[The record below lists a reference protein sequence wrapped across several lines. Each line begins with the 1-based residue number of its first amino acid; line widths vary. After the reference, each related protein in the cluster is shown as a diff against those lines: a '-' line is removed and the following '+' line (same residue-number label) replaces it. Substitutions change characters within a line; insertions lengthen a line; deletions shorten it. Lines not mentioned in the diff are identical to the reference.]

1 MRLRGM
7 LMLLT
12 AAFIWGT
19 TFVAQAVG
27 MDEIGPF
34 SYAASRFFL
43 GFLSLLI
50 VWCGFHS
57 HRKKER
63 RKGTYRSGWKAGTQ
77 AGLIMFIASSMQQV
91 ALLYTTA
98 GKTAFITCLY
108 IIFVPVFAVF
118 LHRRIRAENW
128 AGAFLAIAGLYLL
141 AMRGDFELSFG
152 DGLVLVSSL
161 FWTAHILFIDHFAS
175 EVDVIEL
182 STSQIGMCMLM
193 SALAAIGFEEP
204 TWQAIQHSAVAIFY
218 GGVMSAGVAF
228 TLQIVGQKY
237 AEPAYAAILMSFEA
251 IFGALASWILLGEIM
266 SGREIFGCVLMVAG
280 MTVTQLG
287 HFLHRGRSI

>member
-34 SYAASRFFL
+34 TYAASRFLL
-43 GFLSLLI
+43 GFISLLI
-50 VWCGFHS
+50 VWGAFHS
-57 HRKKER
+57 QREFAR
-63 RKGTYRSGWKAGTQ
+63 RKGKYNSGWKAGML

-108 IIFVPVFAVF
+108 IIFVPMFAVL
-118 LHRRIRAENW
+118 LHRKIQAENW
-128 AGAFLAIAGLYLL
+128 AGAILAIIGLFLL
-141 AMRGDFELSFG
+141 AVHGDVMLSFG
-152 DGLVLVSSL
+152 DGLVLISSF
-161 FWTAHILFIDHFAS
+161 FWTAHILFIDHFAG

-182 STSQIGMCMLM
+182 SASQIGICMILSTLM
-193 SALAAIGFEEP
+193 AFVFEDP
-204 TWQAIQHSAVAIFY
+204 TWPSIRQSSLSILY
-218 GGVMSAGVAF
+218 GGIMSAGVAF

-237 AEPAYAAILMSFEA
+237 AEPAHAAILMSFEA
-251 IFGALASWILLGEIM
+251 IFGALASWILLDEIM

-280 MTVTQLG
+280 MMVTQM
-287 HFLHRGRSI
+287 GRRKP

>member
-34 SYAASRFFL
+34 TYAASRFLL
-43 GFLSLLI
+43 GFISLLI
-50 VWCGFHS
+50 VWGAFHS
-57 HRKKER
+57 QREFAR
-63 RKGTYRSGWKAGTQ
+63 RKGKYNSGWKAGML

-108 IIFVPVFAVF
+108 IIFVPMFAVL
-118 LHRRIRAENW
+118 LHRKIQAENW
-128 AGAFLAIAGLYLL
+128 AGAILAIIGLFLL
-141 AMRGDFELSFG
+141 AVHGDVMLSFG
-152 DGLVLVSSL
+152 DGLVLISSF
-161 FWTAHILFIDHFAS
+161 FWTAHILFIDHFAG

-182 STSQIGMCMLM
+182 SASQIGICMILSTLM
-193 SALAAIGFEEP
+193 AFVFEDP
-204 TWQAIQHSAVAIFY
+204 TWPSIRQSSLAILY
-218 GGVMSAGVAF
+218 GGIMSAGVAF

-237 AEPAYAAILMSFEA
+237 AEPAHAAILMSFEA
-251 IFGALASWILLGEIM
+251 IFGALASWILLDEIM

-280 MTVTQLG
+280 MMVTQM
-287 HFLHRGRSI
+287 GRRKP

>member
-1 MRLRGM
+1 M

-34 SYAASRFFL
+34 TYAASRFLL
-43 GFLSLLI
+43 GFISLLI
-50 VWCGFHS
+50 VWGAFHS
-57 HRKKER
+57 QREFAR
-63 RKGTYRSGWKAGTQ
+63 RKGKYNSGWKAGML

-108 IIFVPVFAVF
+108 IIFVPMFAVL
-118 LHRRIRAENW
+118 LHRKIQAENW
-128 AGAFLAIAGLYLL
+128 AGAILAIIGLFLL
-141 AMRGDFELSFG
+141 AVHGDVMLSFG
-152 DGLVLVSSL
+152 DGLVLISSF
-161 FWTAHILFIDHFAS
+161 FWTAHILFIDHFAG

-182 STSQIGMCMLM
+182 SASQIGICMILSTLM
-193 SALAAIGFEEP
+193 AFVFEDP
-204 TWQAIQHSAVAIFY
+204 TWPSIRQSSLAILY
-218 GGVMSAGVAF
+218 GGIMSAGVAF

-237 AEPAYAAILMSFEA
+237 AEPAHAAILMSFEA
-251 IFGALASWILLGEIM
+251 IFGALASWILLDEIM

-280 MTVTQLG
+280 MMVTQM
-287 HFLHRGRSI
+287 GRRKP

>member
-1 MRLRGM
+1 
-7 LMLLT
+7 MLLT

-34 SYAASRFFL
+34 TYAASRFLL
-43 GFLSLLI
+43 GFISLLI
-50 VWCGFHS
+50 VWGAFHS
-57 HRKKER
+57 QRELAR
-63 RKGTYRSGWKAGTQ
+63 RKGKYKSGWKAGML

-108 IIFVPVFAVF
+108 IIFVPMFAVL
-118 LHRRIRAENW
+118 LHRRIQAENW
-128 AGAFLAIAGLYLL
+128 VGAILAIIGLFLL
-141 AMRGDFELSFG
+141 AVHGDVMLSFG
-152 DGLVLVSSL
+152 DGLVLISSF
-161 FWTAHILFIDHFAS
+161 FWTAHILFIDHFAG

-182 STSQIGMCMLM
+182 SASQIGMCMILSTLM
-193 SALAAIGFEEP
+193 ALVFEDP
-204 TWQAIQHSAVAIFY
+204 TWPSIRQSTLAILY
-218 GGVMSAGVAF
+218 GGIMSAGVAF

-237 AEPAYAAILMSFEA
+237 AEPAHAAILMSFEA
-251 IFGALASWILLGEIM
+251 IFGALASWILLDEIM

-280 MTVTQLG
+280 MMVTQM
-287 HFLHRGRSI
+287 GRRKP

>member
-34 SYAASRFFL
+34 TYAASRFLL
-43 GFLSLLI
+43 GFISLLI
-50 VWCGFHS
+50 VWGAFHS
-57 HRKKER
+57 QREFAR
-63 RKGTYRSGWKAGTQ
+63 RKGKYNSGWKAGML

-108 IIFVPVFAVF
+108 IIFVPMFAVL
-118 LHRRIRAENW
+118 LHRKIQAENW
-128 AGAFLAIAGLYLL
+128 AGAILAIIGLFLL
-141 AMRGDFELSFG
+141 AVHGDVMLSFG
-152 DGLVLVSSL
+152 DGLVLISSF
-161 FWTAHILFIDHFAS
+161 FWTAHILFIDHFAG

-182 STSQIGMCMLM
+182 SASQIGICMILSTLM
-193 SALAAIGFEEP
+193 AFVFEDP
-204 TWQAIQHSAVAIFY
+204 TWPSIRQSSLAILY
-218 GGVMSAGVAF
+218 GGIMSAGVAF

-237 AEPAYAAILMSFEA
+237 AEPAHAAILMSFEA
-251 IFGALASWILLGEIM
+251 IFGALASWILLDEIM
-266 SGREIFGCVLMVAG
+266 SGREIFGCALMVAG
-280 MTVTQLG
+280 MMVTQM
-287 HFLHRGRSI
+287 GRRKP

>member
-34 SYAASRFFL
+34 TYAASRFLL
-43 GFLSLLI
+43 GFISLLI
-50 VWCGFHS
+50 VWGAFHS
-57 HRKKER
+57 QREFAR
-63 RKGTYRSGWKAGTQ
+63 RKGKYNSGWKAGML

-108 IIFVPVFAVF
+108 IIFVPMFAVL
-118 LHRRIRAENW
+118 LHRKIQAENW
-128 AGAFLAIAGLYLL
+128 AGAILAIIGLFLL
-141 AMRGDFELSFG
+141 AVHGDVMLSFG
-152 DGLVLVSSL
+152 DGLVLISSF
-161 FWTAHILFIDHFAS
+161 FWTAHILFIDHFAG

-182 STSQIGMCMLM
+182 SASQIGICMILSTLM
-193 SALAAIGFEEP
+193 AFVFEDP
-204 TWQAIQHSAVAIFY
+204 TWPSIRQSSLAILY
-218 GGVMSAGVAF
+218 GGIMSAGVAF

-237 AEPAYAAILMSFEA
+237 AEPAHAAILMSFEA
-251 IFGALASWILLGEIM
+251 IFGALASWILLDEIM

-280 MTVTQLG
+280 MMVTQMG
-287 HFLHRGRSI
+287 QRKP

>member
-34 SYAASRFFL
+34 TYAASRFLL
-43 GFLSLLI
+43 GFISLLI
-50 VWCGFHS
+50 VWGAFHS
-57 HRKKER
+57 QREFAR
-63 RKGTYRSGWKAGTQ
+63 RKGKYKSGWKAGMM

-108 IIFVPVFAVF
+108 IIFVPMFAVL
-118 LHRRIRAENW
+118 LHRKIQAENW
-128 AGAFLAIAGLYLL
+128 AGAILAIIGLFLL
-141 AMRGDFELSFG
+141 AVHGDVMLSFG
-152 DGLVLVSSL
+152 DGLVLISSF
-161 FWTAHILFIDHFAS
+161 FWTAHILFIDHFAG

-182 STSQIGMCMLM
+182 SASQIGICMILSTLM
-193 SALAAIGFEEP
+193 AFVFEDP
-204 TWQAIQHSAVAIFY
+204 TWPSIRQSSLAILY
-218 GGVMSAGVAF
+218 GGIMSAGVAF

-237 AEPAYAAILMSFEA
+237 AEPAHAAILMSFEA
-251 IFGALASWILLGEIM
+251 IFGALASWILLDEIM

-280 MTVTQLG
+280 MMVTQMG
-287 HFLHRGRSI
+287 QRKP

>member
-1 MRLRGM
+1 MRFRGM

-34 SYAASRFFL
+34 TYAASRFLL
-43 GFLSLLI
+43 GFISLLI
-50 VWCGFHS
+50 VWGAFHS
-57 HRKKER
+57 QREFAR
-63 RKGTYRSGWKAGTQ
+63 RKGKYNSGWKAGML

-108 IIFVPVFAVF
+108 IIFVPMFAVL
-118 LHRRIRAENW
+118 LHRKIQAENW
-128 AGAFLAIAGLYLL
+128 AGAILAIIGLFLL
-141 AMRGDFELSFG
+141 AVHGDVMLSFG
-152 DGLVLVSSL
+152 DGLVLISSF
-161 FWTAHILFIDHFAS
+161 FWTAHILFIDHFAG

-182 STSQIGMCMLM
+182 SASQIGICMILSTLM
-193 SALAAIGFEEP
+193 AFVFEDP
-204 TWQAIQHSAVAIFY
+204 TWPSIRQSSLAILY
-218 GGVMSAGVAF
+218 GGIMSAGVAF

-237 AEPAYAAILMSFEA
+237 AEPAHAAILMSFEA
-251 IFGALASWILLGEIM
+251 IFGALASWILLDEIM

-280 MTVTQLG
+280 MMVTQMG
-287 HFLHRGRSI
+287 QRKP

>member
-1 MRLRGM
+1 M

-34 SYAASRFFL
+34 TYAASRFLL
-43 GFLSLLI
+43 GFISLLI
-50 VWCGFHS
+50 VWGAFHS
-57 HRKKER
+57 QREFAR
-63 RKGTYRSGWKAGTQ
+63 RKGKYNSGWKAGMM

-108 IIFVPVFAVF
+108 IIFVPMFAVL
-118 LHRRIRAENW
+118 LHRKIQAENW
-128 AGAFLAIAGLYLL
+128 AGAILAIIGLFLL
-141 AMRGDFELSFG
+141 AVHGDVMLSFG
-152 DGLVLVSSL
+152 DGLVLISSF
-161 FWTAHILFIDHFAS
+161 FWTAHILFIDHFAG

-182 STSQIGMCMLM
+182 SASQIGICMILSTLM
-193 SALAAIGFEEP
+193 AFVFEDP
-204 TWQAIQHSAVAIFY
+204 TWPSIRQSSLAILY
-218 GGVMSAGVAF
+218 GGIMSAGVAF

-237 AEPAYAAILMSFEA
+237 AEPAHAAILMSFEA
-251 IFGALASWILLGEIM
+251 IFGALASWILLDEIM

-280 MTVTQLG
+280 MMVTQM
-287 HFLHRGRSI
+287 GRRKP

>member
-34 SYAASRFFL
+34 TYAASRFLL
-43 GFLSLLI
+43 GFISLLI
-50 VWCGFHS
+50 VWGAFHS
-57 HRKKER
+57 QREFAR
-63 RKGTYRSGWKAGTQ
+63 RKGKYNSGWKAGML

-108 IIFVPVFAVF
+108 IIFVPMFAVL
-118 LHRRIRAENW
+118 LHRKIQAENW
-128 AGAFLAIAGLYLL
+128 AGAILAIIGLFLL
-141 AMRGDFELSFG
+141 AVHGDVMLSFG
-152 DGLVLVSSL
+152 DGLVLISSF
-161 FWTAHILFIDHFAS
+161 FWTAHILFIDHFAG

-182 STSQIGMCMLM
+182 SASQIGICMILSTLM
-193 SALAAIGFEEP
+193 ALIFEDP
-204 TWQAIQHSAVAIFY
+204 TWPSIRQSSLAILY
-218 GGVMSAGVAF
+218 GGIMSAGVAF

-237 AEPAYAAILMSFEA
+237 AEPAHAAILMSFEA
-251 IFGALASWILLGEIM
+251 IFGALASWILLDEIM

-280 MTVTQLG
+280 MMVTQM
-287 HFLHRGRSI
+287 GRRKP